1 MKQRFRTGG
10 LAAWSIHHPVG
21 VIMLTL
27 TVIIFGLFSFKQLGI
42 NLLPHIIAPDVLVR
56 IIDPGVPASIM
67 EDRVTRQLEEQLA
80 ITEDAISINSQTSEG
95 RSAVDLS
102 FPYGTDINNAL
113 RDASIRLDRAKRF
126 LPEND
131 EAPVIYKRDPAQIP
145 IMELII
151 SSNTLTSVELRS
163 WADYTFAKWFLN
175 LPGVASAEVGGGLQ
189 REIQII
195 PDLEKLANVGLSL
208 QDLAKQIR
216 QQNID
221 SPGGRMIATRQEI
234 TTRAEG
240 RFQSLEEIKQ
250 LPLQI
255 TKSIDTAGS
264 NVGSNNSNT
273 AVDSSIRVHDVAQVI
288 DKHKDERL
296 RIRLNKIPGIK
307 LSIQKHPHANTVAV
321 VNEVKHRLKNLQAQN
336 AIPEGITLAVVADQ
350 SVFIRHAIN
359 NAALA
364 AGTGALLAMIVIY
377 LFLGSLLRTLIIGTA
392 IPIGILVTFII
403 LQSLGLTLNIMTL
416 GGLAL
421 GMGLLIDSTI
431 VMLENITRHQ
441 AKGNDSKNNSR
452 KANSRDED
460 AIDAAIEVNSPIVA
474 STSTNLGAL
483 FPFLFIGGMAGMLFQ
498 ELIITITSAMLASLV
513 VAITLVP
520 ALGAKV
526 KYQRMNTNLISML
539 VEYIKVK
546 YHNNADLFLNNPF
559 KTFSIFCL
567 LFVLALYQINSTKR
581 IDLPRVDEGKILMSI
596 TGDPGMQLDEMDSAV
611 DKIEDLLLQHKEVL
625 TVFTTAGGF
634 VFGRSEYEN
643 SNYSSLKVQLV
654 PSDQRF
660 MSSDLWVN
668 QVKKEIDALKLTGFK
683 VSLRVAGVRG
693 LHLKRG
699 SDDVSIHIRGDNLDT
714 LRELGAQS
722 VSLLESVAGLRNLTH
737 SYEEVKEELK
747 IRIDRKRAAR
757 LGIDAS
763 IIGQALKIALDGEII
778 SNYIEGDKDF
788 DIRIRLPRADSYNP
802 NVLQNL
808 MVDYKNDNAI
818 RLGDVAHVS
827 RAPTASRIIRSQ
839 QQRIVEISASYN
851 ADANQTK
858 VLTAVLAKLGELDL
872 PDGYVLY
879 DNETNKTLEE
889 GQQAG
894 LIVLFLAI
902 FLVFVVMAV
911 QYESLTNPLI
921 IMLSIPFAATGVALG
936 LFINADMSISMTVW
950 LGLIMLTGIVVNNA
964 IVLVEQIE
972 LERIKLKPSKTGEDE
987 KSSLLNEAIKNAA
1000 ALRLRPILMTTLTT
1014 VFGMMP
1020 LAIGLG
1026 EGSEMLQPLA
1036 FVVVWGLS
1044 FSLFVSLILVP
1055 SLYALFHRKFAK
1067 ESLIKP

>member
-21 VIMLTL
+21 VTMLTL

-42 NLLPHIIAPDVLVR
+42 NLLPHIISPEVLVR
-56 IIDPGVPASIM
+56 IIDQGVPASIM

-80 ITEDAISINSQTSEG
+80 ITEDAIAINSRTSEG

-131 EAPVIYKRDPAQIP
+131 DAPVIYKRDPAQIP
-145 IMELII
+145 VLEVII
-151 SSNTLTSVELRS
+151 SSNTLNSVELRS
-163 WADYTFAKWFLN
+163 WADYTFSKWFLN

-195 PDLEKLANVGLSL
+195 PDQEKLANVGLSL
-208 QDLAKQIR
+208 QDFAQQIR

-240 RFQSLEEIKQ
+240 RFRSLEEIKQ
-250 LPLQI
+250 LPLQM
-255 TKSIDTAGS
+255 TKAIDTAS
-264 NVGSNNSNT
+264 SISSS
-273 AVDSSIRVHDVAQVI
+273 DSTTLDNSIRVFEVAQVT

-296 RIRLNKIPGIK
+296 RIRLNKVPGIK
-307 LSIQKHPHANTVAV
+307 LSIQKQPQANSVAV
-321 VNEVKHRLKNLQAQN
+321 VNEVKHRINNLKLQK
-336 AIPEGITLAVVADQ
+336 AIPDDIILAVVDDQ
-350 SVFIRHAIN
+350 SIFVRHAIN

-364 AGTGALLAMIVIY
+364 AGSGALLAMLVIY

-392 IPIGILVTFII
+392 IPIGVLVTFII
-403 LQSLGLTLNIMTL
+403 MQSLGLTLNIMTL

-441 AKGNDSKNNSR
+441 AKGNTS
-452 KANSRDED
+452 DED
-460 AIDAAIEVNSPIVA
+460 AVNAAIEVNSPIVA

-526 KYQRMNTNLISML
+526 KYQGRKNSLISKL
-539 VEYIKVK
+539 IDYIKVK
-546 YHNNADLFLNNPF
+546 YRNNAGVFLNHPF
-559 KTFSIFCL
+559 KTFTLFFL
-567 LFVLALYQINSTKR
+567 LFVLALYQINNTKR
-581 IDLPRVDEGKILMSI
+581 IDLPRVDEGKISMSI
-596 TGDPGMQLDEMDSAV
+596 SGDPGMQLDEMDSAV
-611 DKIEDLLLQHKEVL
+611 DQIEDLLLQHKEVL
-625 TVFTTAGGF
+625 TLFTTAGGF
-634 VFGRSEYEN
+634 VFGRSEFEN
-643 SNYSSLKVQLV
+643 SNRSSITVQLV
-654 PSDQRF
+654 PSDQRT
-660 MSSDLWVN
+660 MSSDQWAS
-668 QVKKEIDALKLTGFK
+668 QARKEIKALNLTGFK
-683 VSLRVAGVRG
+683 VNLRVAGVRG
-693 LHLKRG
+693 LHLTRG

-714 LRELGAQS
+714 LRELGTQA

-737 SYEEVKEELK
+737 SYEEVKEELN
-747 IRIDRKRAAR
+747 IRIDRQRAAE
-757 LGIDAS
+757 LGVDATD
-763 IIGQALKIALDGEII
+763 IGEALKIALDGEII

-788 DIRIRLPRADSYNP
+788 DIRMRLPRVNSYNP
-802 NVLQNL
+802 NVIQNL
-808 MVDYKNDNAI
+808 MVDYKNGNAI
-818 RLGDVAHVS
+818 RLGDVAYVN
-827 RAPTASRIIRSQ
+827 RAPTASRIVRSQ
-839 QQRIVEISASYN
+839 QQRIVEISASYDV
-851 ADANQTK
+851 DANQSK
-858 VLTAVLAKLGELDL
+858 VLATAMSELSELDL
-872 PDGYVLY
+872 PAGYVLY
-879 DNETNKTLEE
+879 DNDTNKTLKE
-889 GQQAG
+889 GQKTG

-911 QYESLTNPLI
+911 QYESLLNPLI
-921 IMLSIPFAATGVALG
+921 IMLSIPFAATGVAFG
-936 LFINADMSISMTVW
+936 LFINADMSISMPVW

-972 LERIKLKPSKTGEDE
+972 LERLRLERLKPEPLKTGQHE

-1055 SLYALFHRKFAK
+1055 SLYALFHRKLAN
-1067 ESLIKP
+1067 